1 MRETTVGSDFDDP
14 LGGEDLPREVEAAAG
29 EQAVAAPGTEP
40 DKDPEPWNVRRLAP
54 YVSVP
59 RLKVAERA
67 RHGDPEALRIVLND
81 LAEFLEGGKELE
93 PAFANFCSVAL
104 KALTSRPKVWKAAV
118 TEFQGLDRSEVPTE
132 AAVTGYGPRV
142 SEAML
147 RRLGSAFCRAFSLSK
162 PQGRGE
168 KYDYLLTPAVV
179 WRVYYLRLLG
189 TSLNRAIRIVRSCRE
204 TDLSDHQIKEWF
216 RQASWLKM
224 NEPGTHGFCCGE
236 HERRLR
242 LAVWVLHRTE
252 RGLSF
257 EEACEEV
264 GRLAVTK
271 LCFLPAATIFLKP
284 ETVKEAY
291 EYAATCEDPRWERV
305 KRLVPR
311 FAKRERLATG

>member
-67 RHGDPEALRIVLND
+67 RHGDPEALRIL
-81 LAEFLEGGKELE
+81 
-93 PAFANFCSVAL
+93 
-104 KALTSRPKVWKAAV
+104 
-118 TEFQGLDRSEVPTE
+118 
-132 AAVTGYGPRV
+132 
-142 SEAML
+142 
-147 RRLGSAFCRAFSLSK
+147 
-162 PQGRGE
+162 
-168 KYDYLLTPAVV
+168 
-179 WRVYYLRLLG
+179 
-189 TSLNRAIRIVRSCRE
+189 RSCCE
-204 TDLSDHQIKEWF
+204 TDLSDHQIKEWC
-216 RQASWLKM
+216 RRSGWHKLD
-224 NEPGTHGFCCGE
+224 EPGTAGFSDDE
-236 HERRLR
+236 HQRRLR
-242 LAVWVLHRTE
+242 LAAWVLHRTE

-271 LCFLPAATIFLKP
+271 LCFLPAATTFLKP

-291 EYAATCEDPRWERV
+291 EYAATCGDPRWERV

-311 FAKRERLATG
+311 FAKRERLANRLGSIDPPVSSIGCLSPRLPPLRQR